1 MVVYTDT
8 ILPTLREKVST
19 IGGFKL
25 EPQTVARHFFHKWKS
40 EKNLPPFPANYFLWR
55 KTFKEKRPG
64 DSKWPFDPWVG
75 GHLTF

>member
-25 EPQTVARHFFHKWKS
+25 EPQTVARHFS
-40 EKNLPPFPANYFLWR
+40 TSGNLKKTFPPFQR
-55 KTFKEKRPG
+55 TTFYEEKPLKKK
-64 DSKWPFDPWVG
+64 DLVIQSDP
-75 GHLTF
+75 LIP